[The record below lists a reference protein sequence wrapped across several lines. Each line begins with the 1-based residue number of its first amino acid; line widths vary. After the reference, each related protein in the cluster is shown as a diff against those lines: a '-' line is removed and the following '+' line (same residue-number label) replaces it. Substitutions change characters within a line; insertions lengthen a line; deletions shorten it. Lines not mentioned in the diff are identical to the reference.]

1 MSLFTDASLVL
12 VPSGIKN
19 QKIYSV
25 KPTDGS
31 GDLTFS
37 RASSASR
44 INSSGL
50 VEKVRTNELTYSND
64 FSNAAWTKVR
74 ATLTGGQSDP
84 FGGTD
89 AWKMECSGST
99 GSVQIAQ
106 NANIGNGSIYAKAG
120 NVSSFNIW
128 VGLNVTFDLSTGTIT
143 SGAANG
149 KIESVGGGWY
159 RCTAIN
165 PSATVHNPNFTAASL
180 GEYVYIA
187 FAQGELGDIATD
199 PITTLGSAVSVGPV
213 SGLPRLD
220 YSGGASCPSLLLEP
234 ERMNLATYSE
244 QFDNAAWTK
253 IQSSIT
259 ANSVIGPDGY
269 SSADTFTADG
279 TLNEHQLR
287 SNGVISLTSGT
298 TYTTSIFVK
307 AGTNNFVQ
315 FVGSGTPYLSTVYAN
330 FDVANGVI
338 GDVGAGATASIVS
351 YGNGWYRCS
360 MTATAQATTTTNT
373 FLLDIVTS
381 NTSVRGE
388 ANELTTNV
396 YVWGAQLEAGTYAT
410 SYIPT
415 LSTAVTRVKDAASKT
430 GISSLIGATEGTMFV
445 EVKAT
450 FNSRNG
456 RFMLLQGATNQF
468 IELVGLATKKI
479 QAFVYNG
486 ATQANIQSTTL
497 YSTGDTLKI
506 AFAYKANDFVLY
518 VNGVQQ
524 GTDTSGAI
532 PSSLDTIL
540 FNNYTAAGYDEANAY
555 KQAILF
561 PTRLS
566 NDSLASLT
574 TL

>member
-37 RASSASR
+37 RASNATR
-44 INSSGL
+44 VNSSGL

-89 AWKMECSGST
+89 AWRMECSGST

-187 FAQGELGDIATD
+187 FAQGESGGIATD
-199 PITTLGSAVSVGPV
+199 YIATTSSAVSVGPV

-220 YSGGASCPSLLLEP
+220 YSGGASCPKLLLEGT
-234 ERMNLATYSE
+234 RTNLVLWSE
-244 QFDNAAWTK
+244 QMDNAAWDKADVTV
-253 IQSSIT
+253 T
-259 ANSVIGPDGY
+259 ANTTISPDGY
-269 SSADTFTADG
+269 QNADTVTATAEG
-279 TLNEHQLR
+279 QRINQ
-287 SNGVISLTSGT
+287 
-298 TYTTSIFVK
+298 SITVS
-307 AGTNNFVQ
+307 A
-315 FVGSGTPYLSTVYAN
+315 STVYTFSFYAKKGTMVTPRYSVY
-330 FDVANGVI
+330 DLSNGAFILTQVDYSSLINSSTWTRITATFTTPSGCTSI
-338 GDVGAGATASIVS
+338 GIYPVNGATTGTI
-351 YGNGWYRCS
+351 
-360 MTATAQATTTTNT
+360 
-373 FLLDIVTS
+373 FI
-381 NTSVRGE
+381 
-388 ANELTTNV
+388 
-396 YVWGAQLEAGTYAT
+396 WGAMLEQG
-410 SYIPT
+410 SYSSSYLNT
-415 LSTAVTRVKDAASKT
+415 LSTAVTRVAESASKT
-430 GISSLIGATEGTMFV
+430 GVSSLIG
-445 EVKAT
+445 
-450 FNSRNG
+450 
-456 RFMLLQGATNQF
+456 
-468 IELVGLATKKI
+468 
-479 QAFVYNG
+479 
-486 ATQANIQSTTL
+486 STAGTL
-497 YSTGDTLKI
+497 YSEFIVNGFADYGTPLCVNNGTTSESIWLTTFANGDIRAEVFSNAGGGIQATFIKSGNVTGQVYKI
-506 AFAYKANDFVLY
+506 AIGYASNNFAFY
-518 VNGVQQ
+518 VNGTQV
-524 GTDTSGAI
+524 GSTDLSGSVPVGMNRI
-532 PSSLDTIL
+532 DFDYNNSSLFVKSALSI
-540 FNNYTAAGYDEANAY
+540 
-555 KQAILF
+555 KQALLF

-566 NDSLASLT
+566 NADLATLT
-574 TL
+574 TI